1 MKNLSLSFVIT
12 LLSGTLFS
20 QNTIICRGVI
30 VGSDTIP
37 VVNLSEVVVSSDMVF
52 KDKKQY
58 EQWTRIKYGVKKV
71 YPYAIIASAKL
82 KEYEIKL
89 SNMTDESQ
97 KKSYLKICEKDLR
110 SGFEN
115 DLKSLS
121 NFQGRILMKLIYRE
135 TNRTTYDIVKELRGT
150 FQAIV
155 WQGVARL
162 FGNNMKESY
171 DKNQEDIM
179 IEKAIVLVENGYF

>member
-58 EQWTRIKYGVKKV
+58 EQWTIIKYGVKKV

>member
-1 MKNLSLSFVIT
+1 L
-12 LLSGTLFS
+12 
-20 QNTIICRGVI
+20 
-30 VGSDTIP
+30 
-37 VVNLSEVVVSSDMVF
+37 VF

-58 EQWTRIKYGVKKV
+58 EQWTIIKYGVKKV